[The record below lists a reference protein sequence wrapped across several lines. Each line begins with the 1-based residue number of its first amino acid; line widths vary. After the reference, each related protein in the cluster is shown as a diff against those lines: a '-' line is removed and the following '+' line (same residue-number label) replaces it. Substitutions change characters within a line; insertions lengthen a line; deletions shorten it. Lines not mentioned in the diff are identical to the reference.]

1 MTKRRVDWFRVGVI
15 LALAAAVIWVAILLG
30 RSPFGWMIPSA
41 HAGNATLTWA
51 APTQNCNG
59 TPLTNLA
66 GYDLT
71 YGQKLQPLPLTP
83 LSHTLTGLMP
93 GTWWFSLA
101 AVNTDG
107 DRSEFVTVEKVV
119 PPEEFVTKT
128 TTVYTFVKANGGILV
143 LPTLHTVPLGTQCD
157 ANQTVNGKYI
167 IPREAV
173 TWSGS
178 ARPVAVLGDCG

>member
-1 MTKRRVDWFRVGVI
+1 MKRKVDWFRVVVI
-15 LALAAAVIWVAILLG
+15 LALGAAVIWVSIILG
-30 RSPFGWMIPSA
+30 KSPIGYAFGGTA
-41 HAGNATLTWA
+41 ELTWV

-71 YGQKLQPLPLTP
+71 YGQKRQPLPLTP
-83 LSHTLTGLMP
+83 LSHTLTGLTP

-107 DRSEFVTVEKVV
+107 DRSEFVTVEKVI

-128 TTVYTFVKANGGILV
+128 QTVYTFFKAEGNIVV
-143 LPTLHTVPLGTQCD
+143 LPTLHRIDIGVQCD
-157 ANQTVNGKYI
+157 ANQSVNGKYI
-167 IPREAV
+167 IPRSAV
-173 TWSGS
+173 EWSGS

>member
-1 MTKRRVDWFRVGVI
+1 MKQRFDLFRLLLVLTLAV
-15 LALAAAVIWVAILLG
+15 LALWLARA
-30 RSPFGWMIPSA
+30 F
-41 HAGNATLTWA
+41 AGEANLTWV

-59 TPLTNLA
+59 TALTNLT
-66 GYDLT
+66 GYSLT
-71 YGQKLQPLPLTP
+71 YGKAKEALPTTP
-83 LSHTLTGLMP
+83 LAKTVTGLTP

-101 AVNTDG
+101 AVTPT
-107 DRSEFVTVEKVV
+107 DRSEFVTVEKVI
-119 PPEEFVTKT
+119 PPEQFVTKT

-143 LPTLHTVPLGTQCD
+143 LGTLHRVPLGTQCD

-178 ARPVAVLGDCG
+178 SRPVAVLGDCG

>member
-1 MTKRRVDWFRVGVI
+1 MKQKVDWFRVAII
-15 LALAAAVIWVAILLG
+15 LALGALVIWVSIILG
-30 RSPFGWMIPSA
+30 RSPIGLAFGGEA
-41 HAGNATLTWA
+41 NLTWT

-59 TPLTNLA
+59 TPLTGLT
-66 GYDLT
+66 GYSLT
-71 YGQKLQPLPLTP
+71 YGQKREALGVAP
-83 LSHTLTGLMP
+83 LSKTVTGLTP

-101 AVNTDG
+101 AVTPTA
-107 DRSEFVTVEKVV
+107 RSEFVTVEKVV

-128 TTVYTFVKANGGILV
+128 TTVYTFVKAEGNILV
-143 LPTLHTVPLGTQCD
+143 LPTLHTVPLGTVCD

-167 IPREAV
+167 IPRSAV